1 MTRRPTHS
9 SRPGVQA
16 LVRCQARPRTG
27 HSQRGRR
34 AVRLLVRPACRRGWG
49 PAAVIPRRQ
58 GVARGLVDPVS
69 SARLRHMRDLA
80 ASRPPGQAR
89 DPRRDSDACGQSP
102 TAPIPVSTGAVGG
115 GGANYGGARGIE
127 YTKRRRPTFTRAAGA
142 RRPRDEEVVVP
153 QPAQQFLSPDH
164 RMHQDAFAWPNPLR
178 QTLPP
183 PWDPPATPTR
193 PTHSRC

>member
-1 MTRRPTHS
+1 VTRRPTHS

-16 LVRCQARPRTG
+16 LVRCRARPGTG
-27 HSQRGRR
+27 HSHRGRR

-49 PAAVIPRRQ
+49 PVAVIPRRQ

-69 SARLRHMRDLA
+69 SARLPHMRDLA

-115 GGANYGGARGIE
+115 GGANYGGAGHRVHQASSAHLHPG
-127 YTKRRRPTFTRAAGA
+127 RRRASSARRGSRCAAAGA
-142 RRPRDEEVVVP
+142 AVP
-153 QPAQQFLSPDH
+153 PTRSSHAPGRFC
-164 RMHQDAFAWPNPLR
+164 RPNPLR

-193 PTHSRC
+193 PTHPRC